1 MAINDNLENDSLLA
15 GADKRYDT
23 AAQDYQSGLNAL
35 PTYESPAYRAPQE
48 DLQANIKDGGSYV
61 TPQSLVSDQLN
72 RFLASDSALMR
83 QAEGDAKRKANSMGL
98 LSSSMAIGAAQGEMM
113 RQALPVAQADAQTY
127 GNAMLQQQQAQ
138 NQIGQTQAEA
148 VVTGALKQQTA
159 ETDALRDRN
168 AATVDGLSTVLQT
181 KLGDTANTSSQLRQS
196 QIDMAR
202 FDAGVQADKEMFEA
216 GKKAD
221 MEMFE
226 AGKQA
231 DIEMFNATTLA
242 DMAKFD
248 AGVKADM
255 DKFNLSVK
263 SEMDR
268 LLLSIDADKQTS
280 VIQGAADL
288 VKNNQIS
295 MEQLLKDPDFMQ
307 LEPEAIRNTLNNLVQ
322 QTIGGIRFIGA
333 SSSIDMTP
341 FLNTLAA
348 DLSWS
353 LA

>member
-216 GKKAD
+216 GK
-221 MEMFE
+221 
-226 AGKQA
+226 QA

-280 VIQGAADL
+280 VIQGATDL